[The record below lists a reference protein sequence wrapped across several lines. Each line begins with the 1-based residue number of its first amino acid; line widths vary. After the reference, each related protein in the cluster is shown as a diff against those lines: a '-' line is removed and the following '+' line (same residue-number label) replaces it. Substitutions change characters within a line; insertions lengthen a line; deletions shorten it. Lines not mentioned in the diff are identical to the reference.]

1 MNAEDRIRH
10 RFGFV
15 SIIGPPNAGK
25 STLLNHL
32 AGEKIAIVSPR
43 PQTTRNRIQGIC
55 SWSDAQVV
63 FIDTP
68 GIHPP
73 RSRLNRALVDTARGA
88 CSGVDLIL
96 LMLPVQIA
104 NSDHLPVLDHV
115 RGALS
120 APVLLVL
127 NKIDQAA
134 RGEVDARVERYRS
147 SPLFSG
153 VVAISALTG
162 EGVDLLRE
170 EVVSRMPEGE
180 PLFPPDMLTD
190 VTERFIAAEIV
201 REKIFLLTRDEIP
214 YRSAVEVERFTERGD
229 GVLEIDAVV
238 TVERETQKGI
248 LIGRGGGMLK
258 RIGTEARRDLE
269 DFFASRV
276 MLRLFV
282 HVRRDWTENER
293 IIREFGYR

>member
-1 MNAEDRIRH
+1 MNLEDRVLH

-55 SWSDAQVV
+55 TWSDAQVV

-73 RSRLNRALVDTARGA
+73 RSRLNRALMESTRGA
-88 CSGVDLIL
+88 CAGVDLIL

-104 NSDHLPVLDHV
+104 AGEHLAVLDQV
-115 RGALS
+115 RGAMT
-120 APVLLVL
+120 APVLLAL
-127 NKIDQAA
+127 NKIDQVA
-134 RGEVDARVERYRS
+134 RGDVESRIAQYRS
-147 SPLFSG
+147 NPLFTG
-153 VVAISALTG
+153 IVAISALTG

-170 EVVSRMPEGE
+170 EVISRMPEGE

-214 YRSAVEVERFTERGD
+214 YRSAVEVERFSDRGD

-293 IIREFGYR
+293 MIREFGYR